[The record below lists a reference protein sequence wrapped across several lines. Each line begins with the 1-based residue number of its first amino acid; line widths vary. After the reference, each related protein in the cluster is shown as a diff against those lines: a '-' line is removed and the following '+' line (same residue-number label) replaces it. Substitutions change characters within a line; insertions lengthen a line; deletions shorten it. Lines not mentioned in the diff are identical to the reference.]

1 MFGPVVELGIHNRLK
16 ICRPIGLASSSLAGA
31 TNIAG
36 IAQSIEHFTCNEG
49 VAGLSPAA
57 GSNILRTGSSEVEHG
72 AFNPGVLGSIPSQ
85 SPIFY
90 LYTEFNRV

>member
-1 MFGPVVELGIHNRLK
+1 M
-16 ICRPIGLASSSLAGA
+16 
-31 TNIAG
+31 AG

-90 LYTEFNRV
+90 LYREFNRV